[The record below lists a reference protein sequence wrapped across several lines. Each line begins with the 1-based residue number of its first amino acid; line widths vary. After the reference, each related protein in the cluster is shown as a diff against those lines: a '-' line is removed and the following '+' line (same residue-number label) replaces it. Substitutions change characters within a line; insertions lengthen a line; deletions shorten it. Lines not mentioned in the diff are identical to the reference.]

1 MKRLNLSSGVLT
13 SIWTLMCFPRLRTS
27 FWLYIFNL
35 LSTPSLGIPR
45 RDRSLSCLP
54 TRRHSFNS
62 LSRDHV
68 IAGAFA
74 YEYLYMK
81 SFQLPLSGS
90 HAFSFSGQ
98 TKSPHPLSTPSLGI
112 TYIRYTIGIAGGR
125 KFSFNSLS
133 RDHRARFRDF
143 PALRGFLPR
152 HHFAQMISEATIW
165 IYRFAPL

>member
-13 SIWTLMCFPRLRTS
+13 SIWTLMCFPGLRTS

-45 RDRSLSCLP
+45 RDRSLLCLP

-62 LSRDHV
+62 LSRDHA

-90 HAFSFSGQ
+90 LTPILTTVAIVAVIFFQ
-98 TKSPHPLSTPSLGI
+98 LPLSGSPSPIPGFFGSPRLSAAATLRTNDFEGHYLDI
-112 TYIRYTIGIAGGR
+112 SFRPFIR
-125 KFSFNSLS
+125 
-133 RDHRARFRDF
+133 
-143 PALRGFLPR
+143 AL
-152 HHFAQMISEATIW
+152 
-165 IYRFAPL
+165 